1 MRTFALRDHLRTEQL
16 IHDIRSPLSAIR
28 GYAQLLRYRLANDR
42 ASAADVEDG
51 LRRIVESAKR
61 VDDLLDLLPGSS
73 TPWISAG
80 VRREPTELVQL
91 ARRVAADCEAA
102 YGGRSPVVVLSD
114 VAELVGWLDAVRL
127 ERMLAN
133 LISNA
138 LKYNRDGRPV
148 IVTLQR
154 DGDLAVLSVAD
165 QGIGIPAEELP
176 RVFERGYRA
185 SNVASAA
192 DGFGLGLPGAK
203 ETVTELRGTIE
214 VESQESVG
222 TTVTVRLPLGEP
234 PASTTTPLETPLCR
248 VEMS

>member
-1 MRTFALRDHLRTEQL
+1 MRTLALRDHLRTEQL

-28 GYAQLLRYRLANDR
+28 GYAQLLRYRLANDT

-73 TPWISAG
+73 TPWIRAG
-80 VRREPTELVQL
+80 VKRESTELVQL

-102 YGGRSPVVVLSD
+102 YGSRSPVVVLSD
-114 VAELVGWLDAVRL
+114 VAELVGWWNAVRL

-138 LKYNRDGRPV
+138 LKSNRECRPV

-154 DGDLAVLSVAD
+154 DGDSAVLRGPVRNKVSKSARSQRVIPLRMSGVGLECELSHDAVGDGDAGRVGVEIESGRDRQASCGARCSDEADDSVEID
-165 QGIGIPAEELP
+165 Q
-176 RVFERGYRA
+176 RTF
-185 SNVASAA
+185 
-192 DGFGLGLPGAK
+192 
-203 ETVTELRGTIE
+203 
-214 VESQESVG
+214 
-222 TTVTVRLPLGEP
+222 
-234 PASTTTPLETPLCR
+234 PASGC
-248 VEMS
+248 

>member
-16 IHDIRSPLSAIR
+16 IHDIRCPLSAIR
-28 GYAQLLRYRLANDR
+28 GYAQLLRYRLANDK

-73 TPWISAG
+73 TPWITAG

-148 IVTLQR
+148 IVTLPSGCSR
-154 DGDLAVLSVAD
+154 LLRKMTAVLLRGSIHSDVAVKPVWPKLSPR
-165 QGIGIPAEELP
+165 GNNLP
-176 RVFERGYRA
+176 R
-185 SNVASAA
+185 
-192 DGFGLGLPGAK
+192 L
-203 ETVTELRGTIE
+203 
-214 VESQESVG
+214 VE
-222 TTVTVRLPLGEP
+222 
-234 PASTTTPLETPLCR
+234 
-248 VEMS
+248 